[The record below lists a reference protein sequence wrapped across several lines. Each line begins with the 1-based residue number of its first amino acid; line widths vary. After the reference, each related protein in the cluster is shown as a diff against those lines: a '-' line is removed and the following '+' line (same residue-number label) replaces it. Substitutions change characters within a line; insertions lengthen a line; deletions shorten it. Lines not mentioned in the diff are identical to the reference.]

1 MQLNWTFIL
10 IGVIIFVFLLQP
22 ILPMNELAFFP
33 NQAFEK
39 PWMFFTSVFLHAD
52 IAHIFFNLFALFI
65 FGIMLE
71 PLVRSKTFIALFFL
85 AGFVGNFGYFLTA
98 VNPSIPGLGA
108 SGAVYG
114 LIGALAVTR
123 PFSLVPFIWLP
134 AAAVAIFYGI
144 SDWFGL
150 FAPGNIAHGAHLGG
164 LFIGALYGVYL
175 RSKIHETNKRR
186 HRIIYRYY

>member
-10 IGVIIFVFLLQP
+10 IGVIVFVFILQP
-22 ILPMNELAFFP
+22 ILPLNELVFYP

-71 PLVRSKTFIALFFL
+71 PLVKSKTFIAIFVI
-85 AGFVGNFGYFLTA
+85 AGFIGNLGYFLTA
-98 VNPSIPGLGA
+98 TNPSIPGLGA

-123 PFSLVPFIWLP
+123 PFALVPFIWLP

-175 RSKIHETNKRR
+175 RSRLQKVEKRR
-186 HRIIYRYY
+186 EKIVYRYY